1 MCGIA
6 GFVVV
11 TPDSGHPSD
20 LRRMSESIRHRGP
33 DDSGF
38 YQDAHA
44 FLAHLRLSIV
54 DLAGGHQPMSN
65 ETGSIWIT
73 YNGEIFNHALVRPEL
88 EQAGHIYTSRC
99 DTETIVHAYEEHGPD
114 CVKLFRGMFA
124 FAIWDTA
131 KKTLFCARDRLG
143 IKPLYYY
150 WDGRVFVFAS
160 EVKALLEHPVI
171 SPEFEDSLL
180 AEYLG
185 IRLFERRPNV
195 VSQHPS
201 S

>member
-73 YNGEIFNHALVRPEL
+73 YNGEVFNHALVRPEL
-88 EQAGHIYTSRC
+88 ERAGHIYTSRC
-99 DTETIVHAYEEHGPD
+99 DTETIVHAYEQHGPD

-124 FAIWDTA
+124 FYRD
-131 KKTLFCARDRLG
+131 LGHGEENSVLRARPAGNQAAVLLLGRASVRVRLG
-143 IKPLYYY
+143 
-150 WDGRVFVFAS
+150 S
-160 EVKALLEHPVI
+160 
-171 SPEFEDSLL
+171 
-180 AEYLG
+180 
-185 IRLFERRPNV
+185 
-195 VSQHPS
+195 
-201 S
+201 